1 MPVHAHHGTERLEP
15 EWMRQA
21 AQQFI
26 APVMV
31 DDRLANH
38 CAEPRHPIG
47 QPFRDVAAVQWK
59 IGAAGSKSHQPGR
72 PTVRGCGRDRAV
84 LIAVNMASLS
94 PSGNAPR
101 VRRDVLPIRSMGR

>member
-1 MPVHAHHGTERLEP
+1 
-15 EWMRQA
+15 MRQA

-31 DDRLANH
+31 DDRLAND

-47 QPFRDVAAVQWK
+47 QPFWDVAAVQWK
-59 IGAAGSKSHQPGR
+59 IGAAGFTSHQPDGSEA
-72 PTVRGCGRDRAV
+72 RGCGRECIV
-84 LIAVNMASLS
+84 FIPINMPSLS

-101 VRRDVLPIRSMGR
+101 VRRDALLIRSMGR